1 MDPSHGRR
9 YSKRDIEVAACDIL
23 KKQYPTTLSRP
34 IDIDR
39 IVYNHGGV
47 DDIRPIP
54 LLEDRFRV
62 AAVLYVKE
70 NGKADILVDEDT
82 LDFQHARASFSIA
95 HEFGHIVLHK
105 EVWSRCKTI
114 EDSLTLH
121 QRINR
126 SYKFIEG
133 AANRFAG
140 AILVPVSLLSKD
152 IQDIYAG
159 LVKIYGFDGD
169 LICHKMYSD
178 LAKGYGV
185 SPETMRIRISVLDLQ
200 KKIELALRYKLQYL
214 EP

>member
-1 MDPSHGRR
+1 MDPSHGCR
-9 YSKRDIEVAACDIL
+9 YSKREIELIALDVL
-23 KKQYPTTLSRP
+23 KKEYPNKLSRP

-54 LLEDRFRV
+54 LLEDKFQV
-62 AAVLYVKE
+62 SAILYVKE

-82 LDFQHARASFSIA
+82 LDFQHTRASFSIA

-114 EDSLTLH
+114 EDSIALH
-121 QRINR
+121 RRINR

-133 AANRFAG
+133 TANWFAG
-140 AILVPVSLLSKD
+140 AILVPFPILGKD
-152 IQDIYAG
+152 VREIYAG
-159 LVKIYGFDGD
+159 LVKIYGFDAD

-185 SPETMRIRISVLDLQ
+185 SPEAMRIRLSVLDIQ
-200 KKIELALRYKLQYL
+200 KKIESALHYKSPYIG
-214 EP
+214 P